1 MTRNTLLLLR
11 HGSVGRQW
19 EGRYIGSTD
28 LGLSEEG
35 SAQLR
40 GVGARLRDWAPV
52 GRCYCS
58 PMPRT
63 RQTAAA
69 LSSSLSGPPE
79 IVDDLREVDFGR
91 WEGKSFA
98 EISASDPELVSR
110 WAELAPGFAFP
121 DGESVSGFLVRVW
134 KFADRVAGEPG
145 TTLVV
150 THGGVVRAML
160 CRLLGLDHKHA
171 LAFDIAP
178 GSLCV
183 VKVVDRIGVLTEL
196 VPARS

>member
-35 SAQLR
+35 AAQLR
-40 GVGARLRDWAPV
+40 SVGARLRDRMPI

-58 PMPRT
+58 PMLRT

-69 LSSSLSGPPE
+69 LSLVLAGPPE

-91 WEGKSFA
+91 WEGKNFSEIA
-98 EISASDPELVSR
+98 ESDPELVAR

-134 KFADRVAGEPG
+134 KLADRIAAEPG

-150 THGGVVRAML
+150 THGGVVRAVL
-160 CRLLGLDHKHA
+160 CRLLGLDQKHA
-171 LAFDIAP
+171 LAFDISP
-178 GSLCV
+178 GSLSV
-183 VKVVDRIGVLTEL
+183 VKVTDGIGVLTEL
-196 VPARS
+196 VPGKG